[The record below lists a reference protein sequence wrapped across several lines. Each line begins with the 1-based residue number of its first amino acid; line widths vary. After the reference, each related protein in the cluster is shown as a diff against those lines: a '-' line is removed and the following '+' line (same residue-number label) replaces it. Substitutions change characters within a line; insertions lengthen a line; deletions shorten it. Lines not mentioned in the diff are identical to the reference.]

1 MVIQVAERAAYHRIQ
16 GLPALE
22 RCLRWCGHHRVFK
35 HTCPRTDYSASGVD
49 DSPRHALKACRVIR
63 ETRWHSPEGCARLF
77 AHYRGH
83 IPGSSQPPWGR
94 GQNLAPALGTGHT
107 RRWYSV
113 DSPFSQESTNASDHA
128 VSCHHSGDNIR
139 GCSLVLTDRRQ
150 HHQSDSKRLWWRPNL
165 YRIQPGALCVPD
177 RRKLERCGPER
188 GEPDGRD
195 AGGRDPELGR
205 SDRGDPDRRGPD
217 RCGPAPSKLERRN
230 FHRCR
235 VLDYYQL
242 GGRLLL
248 HQQRPG
254 LGQWHGPN
262 GVGYLGSCTD
272 SRTHHPAVGPLG
284 HDRRAASSAARV
296 MCGWGPVQ
304 VVVSGSVV
312 QAKCGQDT
320 ASRRPPQRR
329 STSQSGCP
337 I

>member
-1 MVIQVAERAAYHRIQ
+1 VVIQVAERAAYHRIQ

-49 DSPRHALKACRVIR
+49 DSPRRALKACRVIR
-63 ETRWHSPEGCARLF
+63 ETSWHTPEGCARLF

-113 DSPFSQESTNASDHA
+113 DSPFSQGSTNASDHA

-150 HHQSDSKRLWWRPNL
+150 HHQSDSKRLWWGPNL

-177 RRKLERCGPER
+177 RRKLERCGPVPSGSDQCGPERGVPPR

-205 SDRGDPDRRGPD
+205 SDRGGAD
-217 RCGPAPSKLERRN
+217 
-230 FHRCR
+230 
-235 VLDYYQL
+235 L
-242 GGRLLL
+242 GGADLHQANLSGAIFTDAEYWTTTNWAGAFYYINNVPVWDSGMDPMALGILALAPIPEPTTLLL
-248 HQQRPG
+248 ALLALAAVPYSKR
-254 LGQWHGPN
+254 HG
-262 GVGYLGSCTD
+262 
-272 SRTHHPAVGPLG
+272 
-284 HDRRAASSAARV
+284 
-296 MCGWGPVQ
+296 
-304 VVVSGSVV
+304 
-312 QAKCGQDT
+312 
-320 ASRRPPQRR
+320 
-329 STSQSGCP
+329 
-337 I
+337 